1 VFGDCLVRGGLRSRG
16 ADSVDLAVLVRA
28 VAESGAKPV
37 GMRTGKVNGTLVEA
51 GCDTL
56 RQPGMEVG
64 CCRSAAKAI

>member
-1 VFGDCLVRGGLRSRG
+1 MRGSLRSCG
-16 ADSVDLAVLVRA
+16 AGSVDLAVQVRA
-28 VAESGAKPV
+28 VAGSGAKPV